1 MRRFLLPLCTG
12 LLIVSVSSLSQDRW
26 SWPEKPQNL
35 KQLPKEFTGDNL
47 RPVMTGFTRA
57 LGVRCS
63 YCHVGEEGKPLSTYD
78 FASDANP
85 NKDRA
90 RVMLAMLG
98 DINTRLKSMDKSG
111 EPINMWCHTC
121 HHGRPKPATLEE
133 ELGAVYKKDGIE
145 PAVAHYTDL
154 KDKYYGRG
162 VYDFSENGV
171 NRFGYE
177 VLRSGDVQGAIKVF
191 TMMTQEHPE
200 SANAWDSLA
209 EGYMKAGDMAKAKEY
224 YEKSLSLNPSNRNAK
239 QMLEKIASEMK

>member
-1 MRRFLLPLCTG
+1 MRRMLLPVCAG
-12 LLIVSVSSLSQDRW
+12 LLFISLSSFSQDRW
-26 SWPEKPQNL
+26 TWPDKPQNL
-35 KQLPKEFTGDNL
+35 KQLPKEFDGNQL
-47 RPVMTGFTRA
+47 RAVMTGFTRA

-98 DINTRLKSMDKSG
+98 EIGTRLKAMDKSG

-121 HHGRPKPATLEE
+121 HHGRPKPGTLEE
-133 ELGAVYKKDGIE
+133 ELRAVYKKDGIE
-145 PAVAHYTDL
+145 TVVTHYSTL
-154 KDKYYGRG
+154 KDRFYGRG
-162 VYDFSENGV
+162 AYDFSENSV

-177 VLRSGDVQGAIKVF
+177 LLRANDTQGAIRIF
-191 TMMTQEHPE
+191 TLLTEEHPE

-209 EGYMKAGDMAKAKEY
+209 EGYLKAGDTAKAKEY
-224 YEKSLSLNPSNRNAK
+224 YEKSLSLNPSNKNAK
-239 QMLEKIASEMK
+239 DMLEKIAGGKN

>member
-1 MRRFLLPLCTG
+1 MRRALLPLCAVLI
-12 LLIVSVSSLSQDRW
+12 LLSVSSVSQDRW
-26 SWPEKPQNL
+26 TWPDKPKNL
-35 KQLPKEFTGDNL
+35 TQLPKEFDGNRL

-63 YCHVGEEGKPLSTYD
+63 YCHVGEEGQPLSTYD

-85 NKDRA
+85 NKNRA

-98 DINTRLKSMDKSG
+98 DIGTRLKSMEKSG

-133 ELGAVYKKDGIE
+133 ELQAVYKKDGIE
-145 PAVAHYTDL
+145 PAVAHYSTL
-154 KDKYYGRG
+154 KERFYGRG
-162 VYDFSENGV
+162 VYDFSENSM
-171 NRFGYE
+171 NRFGYD
-177 VLRSGDVQGAIKVF
+177 VLRAGDTQGAIRVF
-191 TMMTQEHPE
+191 TMLTQDNPE

-239 QMLEKIASEMK
+239 EMLEKIAAEKK